1 MSGNSHLDQN
11 AVQEL
16 RGIMGSDFALLV
28 QTFIRDSAQRIESI
42 RAGAN
47 TGDAD
52 QLRRAAHSFK
62 GSAANM
68 GAPRLA
74 DLCRA
79 LEELGRLGDASG
91 AYPLVDDLVIEYG
104 AVERELTALLR

>member
-1 MSGNSHLDQN
+1 MPGISHLDQ
-11 AVQEL
+11 AATQEL
-16 RGIMGSDFALLV
+16 RNIMGNEFALLV
-28 QTFIRDSAQRIESI
+28 QTFIRDSAQRIEAI
-42 RAGAN
+42 R
-47 TGDAD
+47 TGVTGGDVD
-52 QLRRAAHSFK
+52 GMRRAAHSFK

-79 LEELGRLGDASG
+79 LEELGRSGETNG
-91 AYPLVDDLVIEYG
+91 AYPLIDELVVEYG

>member
-1 MSGNSHLDQN
+1 MPGISHLDQ
-11 AVQEL
+11 AATQEL
-16 RGIMGSDFALLV
+16 RNIMGSDFGLLV
-28 QTFIRDSAQRIESI
+28 QTFVRDSAQRIEAI
-42 RAGAN
+42 RSGIK

-52 QLRRAAHSFK
+52 MLRRAAHSFK

-74 DLCRA
+74 DICRS
-79 LEELGRLGDASG
+79 LEELGRIGDTSSAH
-91 AYPLVDDLVIEYG
+91 PLVDELVIEYG